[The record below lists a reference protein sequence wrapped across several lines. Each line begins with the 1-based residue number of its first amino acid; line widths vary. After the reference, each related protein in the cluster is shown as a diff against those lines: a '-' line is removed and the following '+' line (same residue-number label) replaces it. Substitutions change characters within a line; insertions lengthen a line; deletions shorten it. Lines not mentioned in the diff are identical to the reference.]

1 MQTDDRIQ
9 YRRELRLDHIR
20 TATSFVELESRINKF
35 RLFWK
40 CIRLFE
46 GITLFVFLIL
56 ISIITVLGLD
66 SLIHFSTSMRLV
78 CLIAFWIG
86 VITCFVV
93 FIIKPMIKYFNIDQ
107 VAVHI
112 EKAYPYINNRLIN
125 AIQLGRKLDSN
136 TATFTDALITDSLKT
151 TQMLSLKKA
160 VNKRKLCV
168 FAYLLAGSVLLTIL
182 YCAAFPKYF
191 KNSYAR
197 LIHPLKDIP
206 PITLT
211 TLNIV
216 PGNCTVFTGDDVI
229 VITSIK
235 GVMPYGAEI
244 IYKYENERKYSHTQ
258 MNFKNN
264 SFLYE
269 FKNITQPV
277 KYRIIAGDGKS
288 ALYKIEVK
296 ERPQIKKVKLTYRY
310 PGYTNLPIKTVEST
324 NGHIE
329 ALIGTR
335 VDTQFHFNK
344 QLKTLEVKL
353 NKKRIS
359 FSMVRPEIA
368 QGRIPVLNDGIYTVY
383 YADVHGCRNLTPDE
397 YRIKAIKDLS
407 PFVKIASPAKNLQL
421 SKKDSISITSKSVDD
436 YGIKT
441 ITLKCTRD
449 AQDEHR
455 DSPLQ
460 DITREYDMPKK
471 EILSSFRIDLNK
483 IDIKVGEIL
492 TYYVEA
498 VDNTHP
504 TPNKTISKKYNIKIV
519 DKKRNLDK
527 DKKIKDII
535 TKLKE
540 IISEQTENKKSVT
553 MLNSEEYNKTNIDK
567 ILGKQIDIRKKTIEI
582 ISSIDETHPVYKY
595 KDRLDYTSA
604 VLMIKAIKGLDSAKN
619 STSPAKFKLYLH
631 ETELIQEE
639 IILVLKGILCRIEQL
654 SQNQE
659 AVTEEKSGED
669 TEKANPVLKKLDKNL
684 SKFLKDQQEIIK
696 QTSELAKIGSEK
708 LSEQEKE
715 QLKKL
720 SMLESEWGKIFKKA
734 ADDLSRLPDVDFPA
748 STLIEQTNQLFS
760 DVEKIADNLVPNTI
774 EIAVPIEDAGL
785 MLAKQLKQDLE
796 IWLPDK
802 PDRVKWNME
811 QPIGDYEVPMADLPD
826 ELEDMIGELIE
837 QEEAL
842 IDEAQNITSAWA
854 DSLGEAGWD
863 VLDGPISNFSAKGKT
878 GNVLPDSSE
887 ITGRSGEGRS
897 GKTSG
902 ELVQNKVMG
911 LGGRKTPARLTSDP
925 FQKGI
930 IPEEKATE
938 TGGATGGGK
947 ISGAGGGGLP
957 GTPPPEIE
965 LKLRMLHDQQ
975 LQVMSRAKNIAKG
988 LDRLNYPSDML
999 NESINL
1005 MEDVCGN
1012 IKNYQARR
1020 LLQRQQ
1026 LILTKLK
1033 DSQAAVIYTSKT
1045 RRDKSISVPKDLRR
1059 KLTTVKDEE
1068 YIPKYN
1074 KLLKAYYEKLSNPDM

>member
-1 MQTDDRIQ
+1 M
-9 YRRELRLDHIR
+9 DHIH
-20 TATSFVELESRINKF
+20 TVTNFIELESRINKF

-46 GITLFVFLIL
+46 GITIFLFLIL

-66 SLIHFSTSMRLV
+66 SLIHFPTSMRLF
-78 CLIAFWIG
+78 CLIAFWTG
-86 VITCFVV
+86 AITCLVV

-125 AIQLGRKLDSN
+125 AIQLGRKLDSH
-136 TATFTDALITDSLKT
+136 TAAFTDALITDSLKT

-182 YCAAFPKYF
+182 YCAAFPRYF

-197 LIHPLKDIP
+197 LMHPLKDIP

-216 PGNCTVFTGDDVI
+216 PGNCTVFNGDDVTI
-229 VITSIK
+229 ITSIK

-244 IYKYENERKYSHTQ
+244 IYKYENEKKYSHTQ

-288 ALYKIEVK
+288 ALYQIEVK
-296 ERPQIKKVKLTYRY
+296 ERPQIKKVKITYRY
-310 PGYTNLPIKTVEST
+310 PKYTSLPTKTVES
-324 NGHIE
+324 NSGHIE

-335 VDTQFHFNK
+335 VNTQFYFNK
-344 QLKTLEVKL
+344 PLKTLEVKL

-359 FSMVRPEIA
+359 FSMINPEIA
-368 QGRIPVLNDGIYTVY
+368 QGEIPVLNDGIYTVY
-383 YADVHGCRNLTPDE
+383 YTDVHGCKNLTPDK

-407 PFVKIASPAKNLQL
+407 PLVKITSPAKNIQL
-421 SKKDSISITSKSVDD
+421 SKKDSMSITSNSVDD

-441 ITLKCTRD
+441 IMLKCTKD
-449 AQDEHR
+449 ATVC
-455 DSPLQ
+455 PP
-460 DITREYDMPKK
+460 DIRNYDMPKK

-483 IDIKVGEIL
+483 MDIKVGEIL

-504 TPNKTISKKYNIKIV
+504 TPHRAISKKYNIEIV
-519 DKKRNLDK
+519 DKKQNSDK
-527 DKKIKDII
+527 DKKIKGII
-535 TKLKE
+535 AKLKE
-540 IISEQTENKKSVT
+540 IISEQIENKKGLI
-553 MLNSEEYNKTNIDK
+553 MLNSGELNKANIDK
-567 ILGKQIDIRKKTIEI
+567 ILGKQVDIRAKTIEI

-604 VLMIKAIKGLDSAKN
+604 VLMVKAIKGLDSAKN

-631 ETELIQEE
+631 ETESIQEE
-639 IILVLKGILCRIEQL
+639 IILVLKGILYRIEQL

-659 AVTEEKSGED
+659 AVTVEKSEKD
-669 TEKANPVLKKLDKNL
+669 IEKAHPVLKKLNENL
-684 SKFLKDQQEIIK
+684 SKFLEDQQEIIK
-696 QTSELAKIGSEK
+696 QTSELAKIGSER

-760 DVEKIADNLVPNTI
+760 DVEKIADSLVPNTI

-785 MLAKQLKQDLE
+785 LLAKQLKQDLE

-802 PDRVKWNME
+802 PDRIKWNME

-854 DSLGEAGWD
+854 DSMGEAGWD

-911 LGGRKTPARLTSDP
+911 LGGRKTPARLTPDP

-957 GTPPPEIE
+957 GMPPPEVE
-965 LKLRMLHDQQ
+965 LKLRMLHDKQ
-975 LQVMSRAKNIAKG
+975 LQVLSKAKNIAKG
-988 LDRLNYPSDML
+988 LDRLNYPSGML
-999 NESINL
+999 NESINS
-1005 MEDVCGN
+1005 MQDVCEN
-1012 IKNYQARR
+1012 IKNYQAQR
-1020 LLQRQQ
+1020 LLRTQQ
-1026 LILTKLK
+1026 IILTKLK
-1033 DSQAAVIYTSKT
+1033 DAQTSVVYISKS
-1045 RRDKSISVPKDLRR
+1045 RRERSIGVPKDLRK

>member
-1 MQTDDRIQ
+1 
-9 YRRELRLDHIR
+9 
-20 TATSFVELESRINKF
+20 
-35 RLFWK
+35 
-40 CIRLFE
+40 
-46 GITLFVFLIL
+46 
-56 ISIITVLGLD
+56 
-66 SLIHFSTSMRLV
+66 
-78 CLIAFWIG
+78 
-86 VITCFVV
+86 
-93 FIIKPMIKYFNIDQ
+93 MIKYFNIDQ

-112 EKAYPYINNRLIN
+112 EKAYPQINNRLIN
-125 AIQLGRKLDSN
+125 AVQLGRKLDSH
-136 TATFTDALITDSLKT
+136 TAAFTDALITDSLKT
-151 TQMLSLKKA
+151 TQMLNLKKA
-160 VNKRKLCV
+160 VNKRKLCI

-182 YCAAFPKYF
+182 YYAAFPRYF

-197 LIHPLKDIP
+197 LIHPLRDIP

-211 TLNIV
+211 TLNIM
-216 PGNCTVFTGDDVI
+216 PGNCTVFTGDDLPII
-229 VITSIK
+229 VSIK

-244 IYKYENERKYSHTQ
+244 IYKYENEKKYSHTQ

-264 SFLYE
+264 SFLYK
-269 FKNITQPV
+269 FKNMAQPV

-288 ALYKIEVK
+288 ALYRIEVK
-296 ERPQIKKVKLTYRY
+296 ERPQVKKVKLTYRY
-310 PGYTNLPIKTVEST
+310 PEYTSLPIKTVESI

-335 VDTQFHFNK
+335 VDTQFYFNK

-359 FSMVRPEIA
+359 FSMISPEIA
-368 QGRIPVLNDGIYTVY
+368 QGEIPVLNDGIYTVY
-383 YADVHGCRNLTPDE
+383 YTDVHGCRNLTPDE

-441 ITLKCTRD
+441 ITLKCSKD
-449 AQDEHR
+449 VKGEYM
-455 DSPLQ
+455 DSPLR
-460 DITREYDMPKK
+460 DVTREYDIPKK

-483 IDIKVGEIL
+483 MDIKTGDTL

-498 VDNTHP
+498 VDNAHP
-504 TPNKTISKKYNIKIV
+504 TPHRAISKKYNIKIV
-519 DKKRNLDK
+519 YKKQNSDK

-535 TKLKE
+535 AKLKE
-540 IISEQTENKKSVT
+540 IISEQIENKKSVT
-553 MLNSEEYNKTNIDK
+553 ILNSGEHNKANIDK
-567 ILGKQIDIRKKTIEI
+567 TLGKQVDIRAKTIEI
-582 ISSIDETHPVYKY
+582 ISSIDEAHPVYKY

-604 VLMIKAIKGLDSAKN
+604 VLMVKAIKGLDSAKN
-619 STSPAKFKLYLH
+619 STSPAKFKLNLN
-631 ETELIQEE
+631 ETELTQEE

-659 AVTEEKSGED
+659 TV
-669 TEKANPVLKKLDKNL
+669 TEKAHPILKGLDENL
-684 SKFLKDQQEIIK
+684 SKFLEDQQEIIK

-760 DVEKIADNLVPNTI
+760 DVEKIADSLVPNTI

-785 MLAKQLKQDLE
+785 LLAKQLKQDLE

-802 PDRVKWNME
+802 PDRIKWNME

-837 QEEAL
+837 QEEDL

-854 DSLGEAGWD
+854 DSMGEAGWE
-863 VLDGPISNFSAKGKT
+863 VQDGPISNFSAKGKT

-902 ELVQNKVMG
+902 ELVQSKVMG
-911 LGGRKTPARLTSDP
+911 LGGRKTPARLTPDP

-947 ISGAGGGGLP
+947 ISGAGGEGLP

-965 LKLRMLHDQQ
+965 LKLRMLHDKQ
-975 LQVMSRAKNIAKG
+975 LQVLSRAKNIAKG

-1005 MEDVCGN
+1005 MEDVCGD

-1033 DSQAAVIYTSKT
+1033 DSQAAVVYASKA
-1045 RRDKSISVPKDLRR
+1045 RRDRSINVPKDLRR

>member
-1 MQTDDRIQ
+1 
-9 YRRELRLDHIR
+9 
-20 TATSFVELESRINKF
+20 
-35 RLFWK
+35 
-40 CIRLFE
+40 
-46 GITLFVFLIL
+46 
-56 ISIITVLGLD
+56 
-66 SLIHFSTSMRLV
+66 
-78 CLIAFWIG
+78 
-86 VITCFVV
+86 
-93 FIIKPMIKYFNIDQ
+93 MIKYFNIDQ

-125 AIQLGRKLDSN
+125 AIQLGRKLDSH
-136 TATFTDALITDSLKT
+136 TAAFTDALITDSLKT

-182 YCAAFPKYF
+182 YCAVFPRYF

-229 VITSIK
+229 IITSIK

-269 FKNITQPV
+269 FKNITQLV

-288 ALYKIEVK
+288 ALYRIEVK
-296 ERPQIKKVKLTYRY
+296 ERPQVKKVKLTYRY
-310 PGYTNLPIKTVEST
+310 PGYTNLPIKTAEST
-324 NGHIE
+324 NGRIE
-329 ALIGTR
+329 APIGTR
-335 VDTQFHFNK
+335 VNMQFHFNK

-353 NKKRIS
+353 NKKRIN
-359 FSMVRPEIA
+359 FSMISPEIA
-368 QGRIPVLNDGIYTVY
+368 QGEIPVLNDGIYTMY
-383 YADVHGCRNLTPDE
+383 YTDVHGCRNLSADK

-421 SKKDSISITSKSVDD
+421 SKKDAISITSKSVDD

-441 ITLKCTRD
+441 ITLKCTKNVGAD
-449 AQDEHR
+449 FYVCPSD
-455 DSPLQ
+455 
-460 DITREYDMPKK
+460 TREYDIPKK

-483 IDIKVGEIL
+483 MDIKEGEIL

-504 TPNKTISKKYNIKIV
+504 TPHRTISKKYNIKIA

-535 TKLKE
+535 ARLKG

-553 MLNSEEYNKTNIDK
+553 ILNSEEYNKANIDK
-567 ILGKQIDIRKKTIEI
+567 TLGKQVDIRAKTIEI

-604 VLMIKAIKGLDSAKN
+604 VLMVKAIKGLDSAKN
-619 STSPAKFKLYLH
+619 STSTAKFKLYLH
-631 ETELIQEE
+631 ETKSTQEE
-639 IILVLKGILCRIEQL
+639 IILVLKGILSRIEQL
-654 SQNQE
+654 FQNQE
-659 AVTEEKSGED
+659 AITTVEKSEKD
-669 TEKANPVLKKLDKNL
+669 IEKAHPVLKKLDKNL
-684 SKFLKDQQEIIK
+684 SKFLEDQQEIIK
-696 QTSELAKIGSEK
+696 QTSELSKIGSEK
-708 LSEQEKE
+708 FSEQEKE

-720 SMLESEWGKIFKKA
+720 SILESEWGKIFKKA
-734 ADDLSRLPDVDFPA
+734 ADDLSRMPDVDFPV
-748 STLIEQTNQLFS
+748 STLVEQTNQLFS

-785 MLAKQLKQDLE
+785 LSAKQLKQDLE

-802 PDRVKWNME
+802 PDRIKWNME

-854 DSLGEAGWD
+854 DSMGEAGWE
-863 VLDGPISNFSAKGKT
+863 VADGPISNFSAKGKT

-925 FQKGI
+925 FQKSI

-975 LQVMSRAKNIAKG
+975 LQLMSRAKNIAKG

-1045 RRDKSISVPKDLRR
+1045 RRDKSISVPKNLRR

>member
-1 MQTDDRIQ
+1 
-9 YRRELRLDHIR
+9 
-20 TATSFVELESRINKF
+20 
-35 RLFWK
+35 
-40 CIRLFE
+40 
-46 GITLFVFLIL
+46 
-56 ISIITVLGLD
+56 
-66 SLIHFSTSMRLV
+66 
-78 CLIAFWIG
+78 
-86 VITCFVV
+86 
-93 FIIKPMIKYFNIDQ
+93 MIKYFNIDQ

-125 AIQLGRKLDSN
+125 AIQLGRKLDSH
-136 TATFTDALITDSLKT
+136 TAAFTDALITDSLKT

-182 YCAAFPKYF
+182 YCAAFPRYF

-197 LIHPLKDIP
+197 LMHPLKDIP

-216 PGNCTVFTGDDVI
+216 PGNCTVFNGDDVTI
-229 VITSIK
+229 ITSIK

-244 IYKYENERKYSHTQ
+244 IYKYENEKKYSHTQ

-288 ALYKIEVK
+288 ALYQIEVK
-296 ERPQIKKVKLTYRY
+296 ERPQIKKVKITYRY
-310 PGYTNLPIKTVEST
+310 PKYTSLPTKTVES
-324 NGHIE
+324 NSGHIE

-335 VDTQFHFNK
+335 VNTQFYFNK
-344 QLKTLEVKL
+344 PLKTLEVKL

-359 FSMVRPEIA
+359 FSMINPEIA
-368 QGRIPVLNDGIYTVY
+368 QGEIPVLNDGIYTVY
-383 YADVHGCRNLTPDE
+383 YTDVHGCKNLTPDK

-407 PFVKIASPAKNLQL
+407 PLVKITSPAKNIQL
-421 SKKDSISITSKSVDD
+421 SKKDSMSITSNSVDD

-441 ITLKCTRD
+441 IMLKCTKD
-449 AQDEHR
+449 ATVC
-455 DSPLQ
+455 PP
-460 DITREYDMPKK
+460 DIRNYDMPKK

-483 IDIKVGEIL
+483 MDIKVGEIL

-504 TPNKTISKKYNIKIV
+504 TPHRAISKKYNIEIV
-519 DKKRNLDK
+519 DKKQNSDK
-527 DKKIKDII
+527 DKKIKGII
-535 TKLKE
+535 AKLKE
-540 IISEQTENKKSVT
+540 IISEQIENKKGLI
-553 MLNSEEYNKTNIDK
+553 MLNSGELNKANIDK
-567 ILGKQIDIRKKTIEI
+567 ILGKQVDIRAKTIEI

-604 VLMIKAIKGLDSAKN
+604 VLMVKAIKGLDSAKN

-631 ETELIQEE
+631 ETESIQEE
-639 IILVLKGILCRIEQL
+639 IILVLKGILYRIEQL

-659 AVTEEKSGED
+659 AVTVEKSEKD
-669 TEKANPVLKKLDKNL
+669 IEKAHPVLKKLNENL
-684 SKFLKDQQEIIK
+684 SKFLEDQQEIIK
-696 QTSELAKIGSEK
+696 QTSELAKIGSER

-760 DVEKIADNLVPNTI
+760 DVEKIADSLVPNTI

-785 MLAKQLKQDLE
+785 LLAKQLKQDLE

-802 PDRVKWNME
+802 PDRIKWNME

-854 DSLGEAGWD
+854 DSMGEAGWD

-911 LGGRKTPARLTSDP
+911 LGGRKTPARLTPDP

-957 GTPPPEIE
+957 GMPPPEVE
-965 LKLRMLHDQQ
+965 LKLRMLHDKQ
-975 LQVMSRAKNIAKG
+975 LQVLSKAKNIAKG
-988 LDRLNYPSDML
+988 LDRLNYPSGML
-999 NESINL
+999 NESINS
-1005 MEDVCGN
+1005 MQDVCEN
-1012 IKNYQARR
+1012 IKNYQAQR
-1020 LLQRQQ
+1020 LLRTQQ
-1026 LILTKLK
+1026 IILTKLK
-1033 DSQAAVIYTSKT
+1033 DAQTSVVYISKS
-1045 RRDKSISVPKDLRR
+1045 RRERSIGVPKDLRK

>member
-1 MQTDDRIQ
+1 MDNI
-9 YRRELRLDHIR
+9 H
-20 TATSFVELESRINKF
+20 TAANFIELESRINKF

-46 GITLFVFLIL
+46 GITIFLFSIL
-56 ISIITVLGLD
+56 ISIIAVLGLD
-66 SLIHFSTSMRLV
+66 SLIHFSPSMRLV
-78 CLIAFWIG
+78 CLIAFWTG
-86 VITCFVV
+86 AITCFVA

-125 AIQLGRKLDSN
+125 AIQLGRKLDSH
-136 TATFTDALITDSLKT
+136 TAVFTDALITDSLKT

-168 FAYLLAGSVLLTIL
+168 FAYLLAGSVLLTTL
-182 YCAAFPKYF
+182 YFAAFPRYF

-211 TLNIV
+211 TLNIM

-229 VITSIK
+229 IITSIK

-258 MNFKNN
+258 MNFKND

-269 FKNITQPV
+269 LKNITQPV

-288 ALYKIEVK
+288 ALYRIEVK
-296 ERPQIKKVKLTYRY
+296 ERPQVKKVKLTYKY
-310 PGYTNLPIKTVEST
+310 PGYTNLPIKTVESA

-344 QLKTLEVKL
+344 PLKTLEVKL
-353 NKKRIS
+353 DKKRIS
-359 FSMVRPEIA
+359 FSMIKPEIA
-368 QGRIPVLNDGIYTVY
+368 QGEIPVLNDGIYTVY
-383 YADVHGCRNLTPDE
+383 YTDMHGCRNLTPDK
-397 YRIKAIKDLS
+397 YRIKTIEDIS
-407 PFVKIASPAKNLQL
+407 PLVEITSPAKNLQL

-441 ITLKCTRD
+441 IILKCTKD
-449 AQDEHR
+449 ATVYP
-455 DSPLQ
+455 S
-460 DITREYDMPKK
+460 DIRNYDIPKK
-471 EILSSFRIDLNK
+471 EILSSFKIDLNK
-483 IDIKVGEIL
+483 MDIKTGDIL

-498 VDNTHP
+498 VDNTLP
-504 TPNKTISKKYNIKIV
+504 TVHRAISKKYNIEIV
-519 DKKRNLDK
+519 DKKQNLDK
-527 DKKIKDII
+527 DKKINDII
-535 TKLKE
+535 AKLKE
-540 IISEQTENKKSVT
+540 IISEQIENKKSVT
-553 MLNSEEYNKTNIDK
+553 ILNSEEHNNPNIDK
-567 ILGKQIDIRKKTIEI
+567 TLGKQVDIRAKTIEI

-604 VLMIKAIKGLDSAKN
+604 VLMVKAIKGLDSAKN

-631 ETELIQEE
+631 ETELTQEE
-639 IILVLKGILCRIEQL
+639 IILVLKGILYRIEQL

-659 AVTEEKSGED
+659 TVIAEKPEED
-669 TEKANPVLKKLDKNL
+669 TEKAHPVLKKLDENL
-684 SKFLKDQQEIIK
+684 SKFLEDQQEIIK
-696 QTSELAKIGSEK
+696 QTSELAKIGSEG

-785 MLAKQLKQDLE
+785 LLAKQLKQDLE

-837 QEEAL
+837 QEEDL

-854 DSLGEAGWD
+854 DSMGEAGWE
-863 VLDGPISNFSAKGKT
+863 VQDGPISNFSAKGKT

-902 ELVQNKVMG
+902 ELVQSKVMG

-947 ISGAGGGGLP
+947 ISGAGGEGLP
-957 GTPPPEIE
+957 GTPPPEVE
-965 LKLRMLHDQQ
+965 LKLRMLHDKQ
-975 LQVMSRAKNIAKG
+975 LQVLSRAKNIAKG
-988 LDRLNYPSDML
+988 LDRLNYPSDIL
-999 NESINL
+999 NESINS
-1005 MEDVCGN
+1005 MHDVCEN
-1012 IKNYQARR
+1012 IKNYQAQR
-1020 LLQRQQ
+1020 LLRTQQ
-1026 LILTKLK
+1026 IILTKLK
-1033 DSQAAVIYTSKT
+1033 DAQTSVVYISKA
-1045 RRDKSISVPKDLRR
+1045 RRDRSIGMPKDLRK